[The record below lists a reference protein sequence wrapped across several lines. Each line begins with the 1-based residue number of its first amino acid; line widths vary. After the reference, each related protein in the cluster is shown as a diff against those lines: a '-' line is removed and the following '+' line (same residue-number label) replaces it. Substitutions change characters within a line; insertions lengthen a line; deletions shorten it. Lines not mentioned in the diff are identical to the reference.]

1 MKSEEKPNVYH
12 VPKGYDSKIVVKG
25 LVAFKTLLLW
35 LDLLRWDIKYPNILI
50 LMEL

>member
-35 LDLLRWDIKYPNILI
+35 LGFVALGYQSQVQTPV
-50 LMEL
+50 